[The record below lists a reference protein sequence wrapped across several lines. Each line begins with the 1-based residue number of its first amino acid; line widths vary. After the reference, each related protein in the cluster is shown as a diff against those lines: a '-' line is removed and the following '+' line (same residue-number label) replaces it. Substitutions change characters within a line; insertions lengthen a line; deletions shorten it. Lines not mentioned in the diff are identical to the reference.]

1 MRVGLQF
8 VGDGSALCKGL
19 KQNTLIFL
27 NAPGEIRGRIA
38 HRRGMGLRDLK
49 RNNVFS
55 YS

>member
-27 NAPGEIRGRIA
+27 NALGEIAVGRIA
-38 HRRGMGLRDLK
+38 HRGGEWD
-49 RNNVFS
+49 
-55 YS
+55 